1 MRKGPLAQSYP
12 AAVALVVCSLIPF
25 LALTAAALPV
35 LPEVGKALHL
45 SSATL
50 DVAVAMSTAAYAVGT
65 VFAVQFAVR
74 LPARR
79 MLIVYE
85 LLFVASSLLAAT
97 TSNGG
102 VFVGAFIV
110 QGLCTSLLLI
120 AAVPPLVTAWPPKKM
135 PITAGI
141 MNLCIF
147 GAVAV
152 GPTIGAEAAAATS
165 WHLLFWGVAGVAV
178 LALLLSVLTYED
190 VPPADT
196 TAPVDIGALGLALVG
211 CGAAF
216 YGAGALQAF
225 GLLDVEQLLPL
236 CGGFVLVGALVVYQ
250 YKRKDPLMPV
260 RAFATTV
267 PVVGITIALFAS
279 AAGFGLMELV
289 LTALKTSST
298 PGDTALLFL
307 PEFVGAAVVAGLF
320 GAFFRTKYVT
330 VLAFSGLVCIAAA
343 AAVFLEWATSG
354 SVVVA
359 VGTGLLGLGVGASV
373 SPALFMA
380 GFSLKASQLQRVF
393 ALIEL
398 LRGVTAFLVA
408 PILLYLVAHVWGTTA
423 TGIDAAIGICL
434 GLAVT
439 GLVVAYGLHVFGKVG
454 FETPDIDRWQEE
466 GEPAWSSPPL
476 LAHLRAPAPPGP
488 GRHPAAA
495 GAGGPRGPGV
505 PEPANRVANHHGERD
520 HQARL
525 AGRRAAGGGG
535 IRR

>member
-1 MRKGPLAQSYP
+1 
-12 AAVALVVCSLIPF
+12 
-25 LALTAAALPV
+25 
-35 LPEVGKALHL
+35 
-45 SSATL
+45 
-50 DVAVAMSTAAYAVGT
+50 MSTAAYAVGT

-85 LLFVASSLLAAT
+85 LLFVAASLLAAT
-97 TSNGG
+97 TSNG
-102 VFVGAFIV
+102 VFVGAFTL

-135 PITAGI
+135 PMTGGI

-178 LALLLSVLTYED
+178 LALLFSVLTYED
-190 VPPADT
+190 VPPVDT

-225 GLLDVEQLLPL
+225 GLLDVERLLPL
-236 CGGFVLVGALVVYQ
+236 CGGFALVVALVVYQ
-250 YKRKDPLMPV
+250 YKRKEPLMPV

-289 LTALKTSST
+289 LTALKTSTT

-307 PEFVGAAVVAGLF
+307 PEFVGTAMVAGLF

-343 AAVFLEWATSG
+343 AAVFLAWATSG

-393 ALIEL
+393 
-398 LRGVTAFLVA
+398 
-408 PILLYLVAHVWGTTA
+408 P
-423 TGIDAAIGICL
+423 
-434 GLAVT
+434 
-439 GLVVAYGLHVFGKVG
+439 
-454 FETPDIDRWQEE
+454 
-466 GEPAWSSPPL
+466 SSSCS
-476 LAHLRAPAPPGP
+476 
-488 GRHPAAA
+488 
-495 GAGGPRGPGV
+495 GA
-505 PEPANRVANHHGERD
+505 
-520 HQARL
+520 
-525 AGRRAAGGGG
+525 
-535 IRR
+535 